1 MNNAITVLKSEHRS
15 LSAVLQALIEL
26 ARMAQ
31 DPKVQP
37 DWRPFRAMLRYIDEY
52 PERLHHPKEDQFLF
66 ARLAKRSV
74 DTRKLIDDLKNEHV
88 QGARLIRELERAFVF
103 FEERWPQGG
112 REFLAAVDDYAQ
124 FHWAHM
130 RKEERD
136 LLPLAER
143 HLKPE
148 DWEAIDNA
156 FAGNTDP
163 LQSVKER
170 DFDSLLSRIASLAPA
185 PVGLGDPWKKAK
197 PGARD

>member
-1 MNNAITVLKSEHRS
+1 M
-15 LSAVLQALIEL
+15 
-26 ARMAQ
+26 
-31 DPKVQP
+31 
-37 DWRPFRAMLRYIDEY
+37 
-52 PERLHHPKEDQFLF
+52 
-66 ARLAKRSV
+66 
-74 DTRKLIDDLKNEHV
+74 
-88 QGARLIRELERAFVF
+88 F

-143 HLKPE
+143 HLTPE

-163 LQSVKER
+163 LESVKER
-170 DFDSLLSRIASLAPA
+170 DFDSLLGRIANLAPA
-185 PVGLGDPWKKAK
+185 PAGLGNPWKKAN
-197 PGARD
+197 

>member
-1 MNNAITVLKSEHRS
+1 MKNAITILKSEHRS
-15 LSAVLQALIEL
+15 ISAVLQALKEL

-66 ARLAKRSV
+66 ARLAKRSA
-74 DTRKLIDDLKNEHV
+74 DARKLIDDLKSEHV
-88 QGARLIRELERAFVF
+88 QGARLIRELERAFLF
-103 FEERWPQGG
+103 FEERWPQGA
-112 REFLAAVDDYAQ
+112 REFLATVDDYAEL
-124 FHWAHM
+124 HWAHM

-163 LQSVKER
+163 LQNVKER
-170 DFDSLLSRIASLAPA
+170 DFDNLLSRIANLAPA
-185 PVGLGDPWKKAK
+185 PVGLGNPWKKAT
-197 PGARD
+197 